1 MKIDLPSL
9 EGQQRVIFEE
19 STREAIET
27 LQKNLKAPSYPPQ
40 TEVDESQYSNTHLL
54 REHEGWESP
63 DPAIVRAYFRHFQEH
78 FPEYGTDSK
87 LAKLLGL
94 SGDRRI
100 REFKKG
106 DRKVPY
112 GVWRDF
118 LVITGRAPQDVKKVL
133 GYMG

>member
-1 MKIDLPSL
+1 MKIDLP
-9 EGQQRVIFEE
+9 GIDDQQRFIFEQ
-19 STREAIET
+19 STKEAIAT
-27 LQKNLKAPSYPPQ
+27 LQKNLEAPKLPAQ
-40 TEVDESQYSNTHLL
+40 AEIDESQYSRSHLL
-54 REHEGWESP
+54 REREGWETPHP
-63 DPAIVRAYFRHFQEH
+63 DVVGAYFRHFQEH
-78 FPEYGTDSK
+78 FPEYGTDKK
-87 LAKLLGL
+87 LAELLGL

-118 LVITGRAPQDVKKVL
+118 LVITGRAPQDVITVL